1 MFKGVQFLTI
11 NKLKLGDL
19 SLNIYHIMLYIY
31 VQINT
36 VDTQSKAKAHS
47 F

>member
-19 SLNIYHIMLYIY
+19 SLNIYHIMLYMYKLI
-31 VQINT
+31 
-36 VDTQSKAKAHS
+36 QSIHNLKQKPIVS
-47 F
+47 K